1 MNPNHPIHPFTPV
14 FIRLLKGPLE
24 YLEKSN
30 WEKLLQFKHEIQS
43 FLPAIG
49 LRMTLDED
57 DGYAFLT
64 HNFTEEDNVGFS
76 WIHRRALGYEE
87 SIMLI
92 LLREMMAEFE
102 TGESTNRELIRKR
115 REIKEYAELFFKEPL
130 SRVKFMKEIDR
141 LIEKAEEYG
150 FLRQEE
156 AHEIPD
162 EQRFRICKI
171 IKARIGAEELDD
183 FYQQL
188 LQVKQQHTA
197 IRETD
202 ELINNN

>member
-1 MNPNHPIHPFTPV
+1 MQAHHHIHPFTPV

-24 YLEKSN
+24 YLEKNN
-30 WEKLLQFKHEIQS
+30 WEKLMQHKHEIQS
-43 FLPAIG
+43 FLSSVG
-49 LRMTLDED
+49 LKMTLDED
-57 DGYAFLT
+57 DGYAYLT
-64 HNFTEEDNVGFS
+64 HNFTEDDNIGFS
-76 WIHRRALGYEE
+76 WIHRRALSYEE
-87 SIMLI
+87 SIMLV

-115 REIKEYAELFFKEPL
+115 REIKEYAELFFKEPH

-150 FLRQEE
+150 FLYQEE
-156 AHEIPD
+156 HHEIPD

-171 IKARIGAEELDD
+171 IKARIGSEELDD

-188 LQVKQQHTA
+188 LQVKQQQTA
-197 IRETD
+197 LPETD
-202 ELINNN
+202 EPINNQ

>member
-1 MNPNHPIHPFTPV
+1 MNANTKILPFTSV

-30 WEKLLQFKHEIQS
+30 WEKLLQHKHELQS
-43 FLPAIG
+43 FLLSLG
-49 LRMTLDED
+49 LIMTLDEE
-57 DGYAFLT
+57 DGYAFLK
-64 HNFTEEDNVGFS
+64 HNFTEDDNIGFS
-76 WIHRRALGYEE
+76 WIQRRALSYEE
-87 SIMLI
+87 SIMLV

-115 REIKEYAELFFKEPL
+115 REIKEQAELFFKENA

-150 FLRQEE
+150 FLHREE
-156 AHEIPD
+156 QHEIAD

-188 LQVKQQHTA
+188 LQVKQS
-197 IRETD
+197 ISPVPDTD
-202 ELINNN
+202 DLFNNN